1 MNAKIELPELSSP
14 VALAAAAGSQQSTL
28 IMFAA
33 TQAEAPAL
41 SMVGPDAALKST
53 LIMFVATPA

>member
-1 MNAKIELPELSSP
+1 MNNPIELPELSSP
-14 VALAAAAGSQQSTL
+14 VALADAAGSQQSTL

-33 TQAEAPAL
+33 VQAETPVL

-53 LIMFVATPA
+53 LIMFVANQA